1 MNIGINFLKNI
12 YNDDIIYHYTKASTA
27 IDFILYNNELQFSQA
42 RKSID
47 PIESRKA
54 ERRTIYYGGEVDK
67 PISKKQ
73 YEEEN
78 ELHAFVDNMEE
89 QFNQICFCQNSM
101 GEDFAD
107 KNCISNF
114 EGHEELFGFSKPRM
128 WDQYA
133 DKFSGVCIAFSKV
146 KILSLNQ
153 KIIEGNVEY
162 LTFQKISLNKIG
174 DIQANHLVN
183 VGKEKYKDQLELLV
197 RESFFYKH
205 IDYSGEN
212 EYRIGTFFDKDKC
225 SIQTI
230 RGEMIF
236 NRTMMLDISNCVQ
249 AIFVSS
255 FANDKQ
261 KKDLLEYA
269 NKLNVEII
277 EMKWRHNSFEP
288 EDYRWWIGVVNSVGQ
303 EKK

>member
-1 MNIGINFLKNI
+1 MR
-12 YNDDIIYHYTKASTA
+12 
-27 IDFILYNNELQFSQA
+27 Q
-42 RKSID
+42 
-47 PIESRKA
+47 
-54 ERRTIYYGGEVDK
+54 ERVDK

-236 NRTMMLDISNCVQ
+236 NRTMMLDISNCVE

-277 EMKWRHNSFEP
+277 EMKWQHNSFEP
-288 EDYRWWIGVVNSVGQ
+288 EDYRWWIEVVNSVEH